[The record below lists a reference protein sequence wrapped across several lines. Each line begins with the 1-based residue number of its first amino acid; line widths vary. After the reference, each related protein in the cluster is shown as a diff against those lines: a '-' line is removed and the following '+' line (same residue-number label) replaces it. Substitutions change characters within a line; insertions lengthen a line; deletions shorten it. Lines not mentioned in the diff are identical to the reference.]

1 MNASPGGSI
10 SAFCEP
16 VISTSMPHASMRTS
30 VAPTAVM
37 PSTTSRVSD
46 ARVSAAISRTGCSTV
61 VEVSLACINT
71 ALVSGRRASATA
83 SAETA
88 CPHSTLISCMS
99 RPVAAQMFSQRSP
112 NFPPLT
118 TTTRSPGEHRLA
130 TAASIAP
137 EPEADRVSTGW
148 PVWNSQPSPSWTS
161 RKSWLNSGV
170 RWWINGCD
178 MRNATSGGTCVGPG
192 VSK

>member
-1 MNASPGGSI
+1 
-10 SAFCEP
+10 
-16 VISTSMPHASMRTS
+16 MPQTSMRTS

-46 ARVSAAISRTGCSTV
+46 ARVSAAIFRTGCSTV

-71 ALVSGRRASATA
+71 ALVSGCRASATA
-83 SAETA
+83 ATETA
-88 CPHSTLISCMS
+88 SPHSTLISWAS

-130 TAASIAP
+130 IAASIAP
-137 EPEADRVSTGW
+137 EPEAASVNTGCA
-148 PVWNSQPSPSWTS
+148 VWNSQPNPS
-161 RKSWLNSGV
+161 
-170 RWWINGCD
+170 
-178 MRNATSGGTCVGPG
+178 
-192 VSK
+192 